1 MILEATINPITRKV
15 EFEEEPFSGETD
27 LAVTGV
33 QFTCPND
40 IGINTDL
47 NDMSI
52 CIRYVNARKELFKYY
67 ILSKTLVDDAVVFTW
82 TLDEPA
88 CRYDGVLYFNVYAEY
103 TDSDKLVKRWNTQIS
118 SIEIF
123 KTLEEGDTEPTQE
136 NLDEFERL
144 LAQLTDLVNEYESAV
159 AEAESTAVAEAVQ
172 AAKEAKEAAE
182 IAMSGT
188 PDGYADLVSDVAA
201 FDARLI
207 EISKHYSQFS
217 ESAYKAID
225 ADKWKVFSD
234 QIPTFR
240 KINNIVVVS
249 GSLESIVDISV
260 SNNAT
265 VMLMTAPDGFRTYNN
280 IGFRQSLARMSDP
293 RLRGDYFLDFRAD
306 GFVYLRWSMVD
317 TGVTTLPAGTVVNVS
332 AIYLCEDADQGGITQ
347 NAELVDA
354 RICVDGTSFS
364 STGSHIRG
372 ITPLYSED
380 DDTLYITVGD
390 AKDDPSDTSSKV
402 SNTYSLQREGSNVV
416 LKDASGNSAGS
427 VRLSSLV
434 VEEALAD
441 GTDGQVLISN
451 GSGGLDWAD
460 LASNPNV
467 IFGNAT
473 LPEKLYGRTWTQVA
487 SVTLPTEGVWLVT
500 FSFTIDADVVG
511 DIACQVNVGESSAG
525 IRNRQ
530 SIFLNGAGQAAT
542 ANVTV
547 PISATGSTF
556 VPCRI
561 WTNVCNATTTVSSGM
576 WSSVKTMVRAIKI
589 GSVYSY
595 TKPHIFDGAVKG
607 INHRGLSKA
616 APENTLSA
624 FRLSRKMGFEY
635 VETDISFTSD
645 NVPVLLHDAT
655 INRTSNGTGNINK
668 LTYSQVRSYDFGS
681 WFSAK
686 YAGEKIPSFV
696 EFIALCRQLG
706 LKPYIELKSSAT
718 YSRAQI
724 TGLYST
730 VKQYAMEKQCTWIS
744 FNATYLEYI
753 RDADPTARLGYLV
766 NTKGITDTQINTAKK
781 LKTGSNEVFMDSNSY
796 SNADIT
802 KCINAELPL
811 EIWTIDDANT
821 IKNAHGYVS
830 GVTSNVYRAAEVLY
844 EAGGMV
850 SV

>member
-67 ILSKTLVDDAVVFTW
+67 ILSKTLVDDTVVFTW

-103 TDSDKLVKRWNTQIS
+103 TESDTLVKRWNTQIS

-123 KTLEEGDTEPTQE
+123 RTLEEGDAEPTQE

-144 LAQLTDLVNEYESAV
+144 LAQLTSLVNEYETAV

-172 AAKEAKEAAE
+172 AATEAKAAAQ
-182 IAMSGT
+182 IAMAGT
-188 PDGYADLVSDVAA
+188 PEGYADLVSDVAS
-201 FDARLI
+201 FDSRLI
-207 EISKHYSQFS
+207 EISKHFSQFS

-225 ADKWKVFSD
+225 SDKWQVFSD

-240 KINNIVVVS
+240 KINNIVVVN
-249 GSLESIVDISV
+249 GSLEATTNIPVE
-260 SNNAT
+260 NNAT
-265 VMLMTAPDGFRTYNN
+265 VMLMTAPDGFRTYDN

-293 RLRGDYFLDFRAD
+293 RIRGDYFLDFRPD
-306 GFVYLRWSMVD
+306 GFVYLRWSNVD
-317 TGVTTLPAGTVVNVS
+317 TGVTTLPAGTVINVS
-332 AIYLCEDADQGGITQ
+332 AVYLCEDADQGGITE

-354 RICVDGTSFS
+354 RVCVDGTSFS

-380 DDTLYITVGD
+380 DDILYITVGD
-390 AKDDPSDTSSKV
+390 VSDDPLETTSQES
-402 SNTYSLQREGSNVV
+402 STYSLHREGSSVV

-434 VEEALAD
+434 VEEALAE
-441 GTDGQVLISN
+441 GTDGQVLISD
-451 GSGGLDWAD
+451 GTGGLDWAD
-460 LASNPNV
+460 LANNPNV
-467 IFGNAT
+467 IFGTST
-473 LPEKLYGRTWTQVA
+473 LPAKLYGRTWTQVA
-487 SVTLPTEGVWLVT
+487 SITLPSEGVWVVT

-511 DIACQVNVGESSAG
+511 DFACQVNVGETPEG

-547 PISATGSTF
+547 PISAVASTV
-556 VPCRI
+556 VPCRV
-561 WTNVCNATTTVSSGM
+561 WTNVCNASTTIASSM
-576 WSSVKTMVRAIKI
+576 WSSALTMVRAIKL

-607 INHRGLSKA
+607 INHRGLSTA

-655 INRTSNGTGNINK
+655 INRTSNGTGNINN
-668 LTYSQVRSYDFGS
+668 LTYSQVRNYDFGS

-686 YAGEKIPSFV
+686 YAGEKIPSFE
-696 EFIALCRQLG
+696 EFIILCRQLG

-718 YSRAQI
+718 YSSAQI
-724 TGLYST
+724 TGLYNT
-730 VKQYAMEKQCTWIS
+730 VKQYAMERFCTWIS
-744 FNATYLEYI
+744 FNATYLTYI
-753 RDADPTARLGYLV
+753 KNADPKARLGYLV
-766 NTKGITDTQINTAKK
+766 NTSAITDAQINTAKG
-781 LKTGSNEVFMDSNSY
+781 LRSGSNEVFIDSNSY
-796 SNADIT
+796 TLADIT

-811 EIWTIDDANT
+811 EIWTIDSEAA
-821 IKNAHGYVS
+821 IKNAHGYIS
-830 GVTSNVYRAAEVLY
+830 GITSNVYRAAEVLY
-844 EAGGMV
+844 EAGGMT